1 MKNKPRYHNGSKAI
15 MPRGGKHHQSNI
27 QGKDVW
33 EDCLY
38 SIGESA
44 SFHGFSGTSEFEAF
58 PLRQLFVNRHNKLAS
73 EWDTGYIRTD
83 DANAY
88 VLKNKQKI
96 LASHYSKDK
105 RIKKCLIYLGGKEC
119 IYVYLYDRASY
130 GLAEDMFAV
139 CLVFKEKT
147 KEVENLMDYF
157 IGLVIP
163 QQTKNEG
170 YLNILTMR
178 GNEFVLEQKE
188 VPLPE
193 IDFNV
198 NYNEDFA
205 HINKLILEKLSVDKS
220 KGIVL
225 LHGKAGT
232 GKTTY
237 IRYLI
242 NNIKK
247 KIIYIPP
254 SMADSLANP
263 QLIEFLMTNSNSIL
277 VIEDAENVLM
287 KRVEHSSQA
296 IANILNLTDGLLSDC
311 ANIQIVATFNTDVM
325 NIDEAL
331 LRKGRLI
338 AKYEFKE
345 LEEKRALKLCKKLGV
360 ENNGKQVLT
369 DIYNANEASFI
380 KEKRKIGF

>member
-1 MKNKPRYHNGSKAI
+1 MTKEKYGNYSKPNRTHIGANQFDNLSDKPYTGVNLFI
-15 MPRGGKHHQSNI
+15 T
-27 QGKDVW
+27 
-33 EDCLY
+33 
-38 SIGESA
+38 GESE
-44 SFHGFSGTSEFEAF
+44 SFNGFSGTTEFNTF
-58 PLRQLFVNRHNKLAS
+58 PLRQLFVNRHKQLPS
-73 EWDTGYIRTD
+73 EWDTGYIKTKD
-83 DANAY
+83 IEDY
-88 VLKNKQKI
+88 VLKHKKRVI
-96 LASHYSKDK
+96 ATHYAKN
-105 RIKKCLIYLGGKEC
+105 RGIKHSLIYLGGKEC
-119 IYVYLYDRASY
+119 IYVYIYNKDHY
-130 GLAEDMFAV
+130 GTKIDMFGI
-139 CLVFKEKT
+139 CLVFKERT
-147 KEVENLMDYF
+147 KEVERVMDYF
-157 IGLVIP
+157 SKLEIP
-163 QQTKNEG
+163 EETKNEG

-311 ANIQIVATFNTDVM
+311 ANIQIVATFNTDVT

-369 DIYNANEASFI
+369 DIYNANEASFT

>member
-1 MKNKPRYHNGSKAI
+1 M
-15 MPRGGKHHQSNI
+15 
-27 QGKDVW
+27 D
-33 EDCLY
+33 
-38 SIGESA
+38 
-44 SFHGFSGTSEFEAF
+44 
-58 PLRQLFVNRHNKLAS
+58 
-73 EWDTGYIRTD
+73 
-83 DANAY
+83 AY
-88 VLKNKQKI
+88 VLKNKQNI
-96 LASHYSKDK
+96 LASNYNKDK
-105 RIKKCLIYLGGKEC
+105 SLKRCLIYLGGKEC
-119 IYVYLYDRASY
+119 VYVYFYDRDYY
-130 GLAEDMFAV
+130 GIEIDMLGV
-139 CLVFKEKT
+139 CLIFKERT
-147 KEVENLMDYF
+147 KAVEKIMDYF
-157 IGLVIP
+157 IGLAIP
-163 QQTKNEG
+163 EQIKNEG

-188 VPLPE
+188 VLLPE
-193 IDFNV
+193 IDFNI

-205 HINKLILEKLSVDKS
+205 PINKLIIEKLSVDKS

-263 QLIEFLMTNSNSIL
+263 QLIKFLMTNSNSIL

>member
-1 MKNKPRYHNGSKAI
+1 MTNNRAYNNNLKPIK
-15 MPRGGKHHQSNI
+15 PRGGKHHPSNLTDQNI
-27 QGKDVW
+27 WADS
-33 EDCLY
+33 LY
-38 SIGESA
+38 ALGETA
-44 SFHGFSGTSEFEAF
+44 SFQGFSGTTEFESF
-58 PLRQLFVNRHNKLAS
+58 PLRQLFLSRHNRLPS
-73 EWDTGYIRTD
+73 EWDSGYLRTED
-83 DANAY
+83 VNAY

-96 LASHYSKDK
+96 LASHYHKDK
-105 RIKKCLIYLGGKEC
+105 SLKRCLIYLGGNEC
-119 IYVYLYDRASY
+119 VYVYLYNRDYYSTEKDLF
-130 GLAEDMFAV
+130 GV
-139 CLVFKEKT
+139 CLIFKEKT
-147 KEVENLMDYF
+147 KSVEKIMDYF

-163 QQTKNEG
+163 EQIKNEG

-193 IDFNV
+193 IDFNI

-205 HINKLILEKLSVDKS
+205 PINKLIIEKLSVDKS

-263 QLIEFLMTNSNSIL
+263 QLIKFLMTNSNSIL